1 MVKGFKGSSPKSSI
15 WSGYGLYFMF
25 VEWNTKVC
33 VVIVKV
39 SQQGSYI
46 IRNKINERKKHKN
59 TYKAK
64 KMT

>member
-46 IRNKINERKKHKN
+46 IRNKINERKK
-59 TYKAK
+59 T
-64 KMT
+64 